1 MALKT
6 LGPKAA
12 AALDQELM
20 STCAFSI
27 DQLMELAG
35 LSVSQ
40 AVYRVQPLEKG
51 RRVLV
56 ACGPGNNGGDGLV
69 AARHLFFYGYTPTI
83 FYPKRSKNEL
93 YQRLAK
99 QLEDLDIPFVDDFP
113 KALASSDHVV
123 DAIFGFSFSGE
134 VREPFPAV
142 IRALEETKVAVTS
155 VDAPS
160 SWDIEKGPPDSGL
173 GSSFMP
179 ATLISLTAPKP
190 LVKHF
195 TGRHFVGGRFVPPA
209 IAKKYNFEVPEYQGL
224 DQVVEVASGGQKL

>member
-1 MALKT
+1 MTLKT
-6 LGPKAA
+6 LGAKAA

-40 AVYRVQPLEKG
+40 AVTRLQPLNKG
-51 RRVLV
+51 RRILV

-69 AARHLFFYGYTPTI
+69 AARHLYHYGYKPTI
-83 FYPKRSKNEL
+83 FYPKKSKNDL
-93 YQRLAK
+93 YQRLTK
-99 QLEDLDIPFVDDFP
+99 QLEELEVPFVDDFQS
-113 KALASSDHVV
+113 ALKSTDHIV

-134 VREPFPAV
+134 VREPFPGV
-142 IRALEETKVAVTS
+142 IKSLETTKLPVTS

-160 SWDIEKGPPDSGL
+160 SWHIENGPPESGL

-179 ATLISLTAPKP
+179 TALVSLTAPKP
-190 LVKHF
+190 LVKYFKGH
-195 TGRHFVGGRFVPPA
+195 HFVGGRFVSPSMA
-209 IAKKYNFEVPEYQGL
+209 RKYDIDVPEYVGV
-224 DQVVEVASGGQKL
+224 DQIVEIQTNTERL